1 MEQHTKRKIRIEIAG
16 VNLMLVTDED
26 DTFVENVAAQVNEK
40 MEAILR
46 GGIRSGTSTMDA
58 ALLCAIDSVGDRL
71 KAEKRVRNLEAQLS
85 LYEVNMRNMKEELE
99 KYQSAP
105 VAEANAT
112 PDNDG
117 FAKLSQTL
125 RENGGSEAE
134 DKIRTLE
141 KYLDSKKSGQD
152 SVMSREEKIR
162 YIESLLRGNEE
173 DS

>member
-26 DTFVENVAAQVNEK
+26 DTFVENVVAQVNEK

-99 KYQSAP
+99 KYQSAST
-105 VAEANAT
+105 ADASAT

-125 RENGGSEAE
+125 RENGGAEAE

-152 SVMSREEKIR
+152 SGMSREDKIR